1 MLNPGQLIT
10 GRKVIS
16 DKLRVTESKVQRV
29 LKCYESE
36 RQIEQQTGNKNR
48 LITIKNWNMSNVV
61 NNRLNVKCTT
71 SEQQMNNR

>member
-10 GRKVIS
+10 GRKAIS

-36 RQIEQQTGNKNR
+36 QQIEQQTGNRNR
-48 LITIKNWNMSNVV
+48 LITIKTGICTKCV
-61 NNRLNVKCTT
+61 NIRMKRN
-71 SEQQMNNR
+71 